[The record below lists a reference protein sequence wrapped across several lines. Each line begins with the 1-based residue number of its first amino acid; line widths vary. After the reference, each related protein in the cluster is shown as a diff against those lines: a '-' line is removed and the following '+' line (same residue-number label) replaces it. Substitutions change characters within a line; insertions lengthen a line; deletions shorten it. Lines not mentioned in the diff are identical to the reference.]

1 MRFALISGHQLGSSE
16 IRVILFEDVCEGAQN
31 LVDVELY
38 LYDDGVVRASCPA
51 FLLPNCR
58 THLTR
63 AMFQH
68 RMFLIDGKVH
78 CTQYIVQQM

>member
-38 LYDDGVVRASCPA
+38 LYDDGVV
-51 FLLPNCR
+51 LLPNCR

-68 RMFLIDGKVH
+68 RMFLINGKVH